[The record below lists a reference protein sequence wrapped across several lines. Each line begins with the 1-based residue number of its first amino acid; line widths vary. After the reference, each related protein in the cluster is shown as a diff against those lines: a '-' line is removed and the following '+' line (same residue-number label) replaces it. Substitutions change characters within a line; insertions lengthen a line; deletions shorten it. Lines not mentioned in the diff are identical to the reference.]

1 MFGLIANAMAGGLAG
16 GGQAAERGFAR
27 LGETQA
33 RMDLEQLRGQI
44 ETDRQAA
51 LARLQSE
58 LRRGDARAGKEI
70 DLEFA
75 NRDRDAVRG
84 IIEGATAQA
93 RDEQRPASEIRTR
106 ARGALADAGRLREA
120 ADYDKATEPPKLTT
134 TTTPYGSVSTTRD
147 ETGSVVGT
155 VDNASDIRAENE
167 RTRAAAAG
175 RGRAPRALDQA
186 GLDRIHDQA
195 TKFADRLAGERP
207 HPFPDPTASGRD
219 AAKDGAMVTL
229 ARTYMTRAL
238 TRAAQSGE
246 LVSPADLENLFR
258 AAVDKADER
267 VIASAEKE
275 AGAYFDD
282 KGRPRTGADAAMKEW
297 GIRGAV
303 DRESFLRAYRDKY
316 LAAEMRAVLA
326 EGAGRGAQPAAGRDD
341 GGERP
346 AARTEPPVTEGERPD
361 DAARLANRPTGLIG
375 GAAKPG
381 AAPVSSIADPDLALL
396 EREQGEIDRGERTDF
411 SPEAKAVIARMDA
424 EKQRGNDAMKA
435 RMQQQDIE
443 RSRAAARAARGG

>member
-1 MFGLIANAMAGGLAG
+1 MGYGLIANAVAGGLAG

-44 ETDRQAA
+44 ESDRQAA
-51 LARLQSE
+51 LARLQSQ
-58 LRRGDARAGKEI
+58 LRREDARFSKDL
-70 DLEFA
+70 DLEVA
-75 NRDRDAVRG
+75 ERERGAVRG

-93 RDEQRPASEIRTR
+93 RDEQRPDSEIRR
-106 ARGALADAGRLREA
+106 AARGALANAGRLREA
-120 ADYDKATEPPKLTT
+120 ADYDRATEGDRPTVVN
-134 TTTPYGSVSTTRD
+134 TPFGYKSTVLDRD
-147 ETGSVVGT
+147 GNVLRE
-155 VDNASDIRAENE
+155 VDNASDLRAQNDRMRAE
-167 RTRAAAAG
+167 RTGA
-175 RGRAPRALDQA
+175 GRAPRPLDQA

-195 TKFADRLAGERP
+195 TKFGDRLAAERP
-207 HPFPDPTASGRD
+207 HPFPDPTATGKD

-246 LVSPADLENLFR
+246 LVAPADLENLFR

-267 VIASAEKE
+267 VIAAAEKE
-275 AGAYFDD
+275 AATYFDD
-282 KGRPRTGADAAMKEW
+282 KGRPRTGSDQAMKAW
-297 GIRGAV
+297 GIRGVV
-303 DRESFLRAYRDKY
+303 DRDSFLRAYRDKY
-316 LAAEMRAVLA
+316 LGTEMRAVLA
-326 EGAGRGAQPAAGRDD
+326 EGAGRGAQPVAD
-341 GGERP
+341 
-346 AARTEPPVTEGERPD
+346 GERPD
-361 DAARLANRPTGLIG
+361 DPARLARRPTGLIG

-381 AAPVSSIADPDLALL
+381 AAPVSSIADPGLALL

-424 EKQRGNDAMKA
+424 EKQRGNDAMKS